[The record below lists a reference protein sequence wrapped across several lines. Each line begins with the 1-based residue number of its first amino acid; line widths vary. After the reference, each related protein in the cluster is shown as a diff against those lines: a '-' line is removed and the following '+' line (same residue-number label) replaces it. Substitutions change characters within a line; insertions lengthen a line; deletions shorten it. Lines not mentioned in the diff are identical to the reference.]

1 MGIHTLIAERITA
14 LIEFSGSMLRFLTV
28 SLAVI
33 SAVSS
38 DQMMKK
44 IHKDMM
50 VMNSMTACWGK
61 GNMVY
66 FKVALKQAMEQC
78 GHSSGPANLLK
89 PANPFAQLI
98 QGNSDAN
105 TLPFP
110 INNNNN
116 NPFQTLPSPVNN
128 NNPFKSSNSR
138 LSAWKNPW
146 NRNKR
151 QAEGLLQPTEE
162 DFKEFLMDF
171 EDFKGDVASM
181 MGNLTCVLTKM
192 DMLDSNLQVNM
203 KAYTD
208 DLWTKMDL
216 SQTMAGEDPE
226 WRQMLENEY
235 KDCYD
240 IARSFPQTALNK
252 NPLMKVFGRHMVF
265 FKCARKAEA
274 KCCGMACAND
284 MLETLYGTNDQFNW
298 AQYGL
303 PQNKYERAAWTMKIM
318 YGTASKEE
326 GFVHDFFFTDPMM

>member
-1 MGIHTLIAERITA
+1 MGIHTLVAERITA
-14 LIEFSGSMLRFLTV
+14 LIEFSGNMLRFLTV

-33 SAVSS
+33 SAVSN

-98 QGNSDAN
+98 QGSSDAN
-105 TLPFP
+105 TLPF
-110 INNNNN
+110 
-116 NPFQTLPSPVNN
+116 PVNN

-138 LSAWKNPW
+138 LSAWKNLW

-226 WRQMLENEY
+226 WRQMLVDEY
-235 KDCYD
+235 KDCYC
-240 IARSFPQTALNK
+240 PQQ
-252 NPLMKVFGRHMVF
+252 
-265 FKCARKAEA
+265 E
-274 KCCGMACAND
+274 
-284 MLETLYGTNDQFNW
+284 
-298 AQYGL
+298 
-303 PQNKYERAAWTMKIM
+303 
-318 YGTASKEE
+318 
-326 GFVHDFFFTDPMM
+326 

>member
-14 LIEFSGSMLRFLTV
+14 LIEFSGNMLRFLTV

-33 SAVSS
+33 SAVSG

-78 GHSSGPANLLK
+78 GHSSGPANLL
-89 PANPFAQLI
+89 
-98 QGNSDAN
+98 
-105 TLPFP
+105 PFP

-138 LSAWKNPW
+138 LSAWKNLW
-146 NRNKR
+146 NRSKR
-151 QAEGLLQPTEE
+151 QAEGLLQATEE

-203 KAYTD
+203 KA
-208 DLWTKMDL
+208 
-216 SQTMAGEDPE
+216 
-226 WRQMLENEY
+226 
-235 KDCYD
+235 
-240 IARSFPQTALNK
+240 
-252 NPLMKVFGRHMVF
+252 
-265 FKCARKAEA
+265 
-274 KCCGMACAND
+274 
-284 MLETLYGTNDQFNW
+284 
-298 AQYGL
+298 
-303 PQNKYERAAWTMKIM
+303 
-318 YGTASKEE
+318 
-326 GFVHDFFFTDPMM
+326 

>member
-1 MGIHTLIAERITA
+1 
-14 LIEFSGSMLRFLTV
+14 
-28 SLAVI
+28 
-33 SAVSS
+33 
-38 DQMMKK
+38 
-44 IHKDMM
+44 
-50 VMNSMTACWGK
+50 
-61 GNMVY
+61 MVY

-116 NPFQTLPSPVNN
+116 NNPFQTLPSPVNN

-138 LSAWKNPW
+138 LSAWKNLW

-162 DFKEFLMDF
+162 DFKEFLLDF
-171 EDFKGDVASM
+171 
-181 MGNLTCVLTKM
+181 
-192 DMLDSNLQVNM
+192 NLQVNM

-216 SQTMAGEDPE
+216 SQPMAGEDPE

-284 MLETLYGTNDQFNW
+284 MLETLYSTNDQFNW